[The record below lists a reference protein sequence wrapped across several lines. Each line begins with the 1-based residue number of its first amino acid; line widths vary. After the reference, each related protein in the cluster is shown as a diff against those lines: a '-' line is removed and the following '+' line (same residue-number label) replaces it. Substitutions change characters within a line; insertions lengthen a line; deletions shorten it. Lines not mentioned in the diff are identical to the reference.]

1 METKIDYQKFAILYV
16 DDEEKSLKNFV
27 RGFGDDFRILTAAK
41 AKDGLELLD
50 KHKDEVG
57 VLMTD
62 QRMPG
67 ESGVWLLEQVRR
79 SHPSVIRVLATAYSD
94 YEVAIAAVN
103 NGSIYKFIN
112 KPFDPAQLEQTLK
125 RGLELFAL
133 QRERDELLREK
144 LSILHNMMIADRL
157 VSLGLLAAGLS
168 HHIRNSLQ
176 AVRTFLDLAPAKLVE
191 EKSPLEG
198 LRDPE
203 FWKSYYQLAQGQI
216 NRIQELLS
224 ELWSASDNSKGQFAD
239 TVNLR
244 EALAAAVVRV
254 QADLSAKQIEVENLI
269 PADLSPIHADGP
281 KINRLFDLL
290 LKDESVSLP
299 AGSRITVKAEA
310 NASGGKPGVKIELQD
325 NGPGLPQESLR
336 NLFDPFMVR
345 SDSPAEIGINL
356 MACFFIV
363 YHHGGIIRAES
374 HVSKGTTFTVLLPSQ
389 PDRNAPLANDQ
400 DFLQKVVMNDE
411 LWRKLITA

>member
-1 METKIDYQKFAILYV
+1 MDAQGAYQKFAILYV

-27 RGFGDDFRILTAAK
+27 RGFGDDFRILTAPNAK
-41 AKDGLELLD
+41 EGLAVLEQ
-50 KHKDEVG
+50 HKDEIG
-57 VLMTD
+57 LLMTD

-67 ESGVWLLEQVRR
+67 ENGVWLLEQARR

-103 NGSIYKFIN
+103 SGSIYKFIN

-176 AVRTFLDLAPAKLVE
+176 AVRTFLDLAPSKLEE
-191 EKSPLEG
+191 EKSQLQG

-224 ELWSASDNSKGQFAD
+224 ELWSASATTKGHFSD

-244 EALAAAVVRV
+244 DAIAAAGNRLQTELAAKNIT
-254 QADLSAKQIEVENLI
+254 LENSI
-269 PADLSPIHADGP
+269 PADLPTIQADGP
-281 KINRLFDLL
+281 KIERLFDLL
-290 LKDESVSLP
+290 LRDELVSLP
-299 AGSRITVKAEA
+299 AGCRIVVRAEA
-310 NASGGKPGVKIELQD
+310 VQTSGKPGIALELED

-336 NLFDPFMVR
+336 TLFDPFMVR
-345 SDSPAEIGINL
+345 SDSPGEFGINL

-374 HVSKGTTFTVLLPSQ
+374 KVGHGTKFSLRLPMQ
-389 PDRNAPLANDQ
+389 PDRNAPLANDR
-400 DFLQKVVMNDE
+400 DFLQKAVMNED
-411 LWRKLITA
+411 LWQKLIAT